1 MQLIDPTSHSGPVL
15 CVVCVF
21 VVLRSSWPNS
31 VGQSSVSVWASERTG
46 CRSDRDAALQTERP
60 RGSTTAH
67 LHGRPNSARLNP
79 QTEEALAVTPHR
91 KWVVS
96 QRPARRERDQNQG
109 WTGAKWRK
117 HANQQGVQT
126 SQPMRKKTSQVML
139 VHRWLAETK
148 NYFWKSVKQHRWY
161 KTKFLYLT

>member
-1 MQLIDPTSHSGPVL
+1 MSGVSRLELFLQGHNQSISYWSNAADWPDFSL
-15 CVVCVF
+15 GPCVVCV
-21 VVLRSSWPNS
+21 VLRPSWPNS

-91 KWVVS
+91 KLVVS
-96 QRPARRERDQNQG
+96 QRPARRERDQNWG
-109 WTGAKWRK
+109 RTGPKWRK

-126 SQPMRKKTSQVML
+126 SQPMRKKTSQVTL
-139 VHRWLAETK
+139 VRNQKLLLETC
-148 NYFWKSVKQHRWY
+148 
-161 KTKFLYLT
+161 

>member
-1 MQLIDPTSHSGPVL
+1 MSSVSRLELFLQGHNQSISYWSNAADWPDFSLGP
-15 CVVCVF
+15 CVVCV
-21 VVLRSSWPNS
+21 VLRPSWPNS

-91 KWVVS
+91 KLV
-96 QRPARRERDQNQG
+96 RDQQEGKEIKTEAEPDRNEG
-109 WTGAKWRK
+109 NMLINKEFRHLSLWE
-117 HANQQGVQT
+117 
-126 SQPMRKKTSQVML
+126 KKPL
-139 VHRWLAETK
+139 R
-148 NYFWKSVKQHRWY
+148 
-161 KTKFLYLT
+161 